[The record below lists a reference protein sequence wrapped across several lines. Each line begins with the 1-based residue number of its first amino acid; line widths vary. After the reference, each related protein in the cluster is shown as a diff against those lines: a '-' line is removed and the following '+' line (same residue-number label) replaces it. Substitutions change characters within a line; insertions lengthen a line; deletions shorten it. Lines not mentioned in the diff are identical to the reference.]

1 MSVLA
6 RAVRERPAAQ
16 TDHDLVVACLAG
28 DEGAWAQL
36 IDRYKRLIY
45 SVPLKYGVPQQ
56 DAGDLFQAVCLDL
69 LSELPRLRDPQ
80 ALPRWLI
87 QVASHRAAKWK
98 RQQQRYVANADT
110 DQMAIPPEE
119 LPEAMLRELE
129 REQGVRAA
137 LATLPPR
144 CRRLMEM
151 LFLETPARS
160 YRDVA
165 GQLGLAPGS
174 IGFIRGRCLNRL
186 RTELKRLG
194 L

>member
-1 MSVLA
+1 
-6 RAVRERPAAQ
+6 
-16 TDHDLVVACLAG
+16 
-28 DEGAWAQL
+28 
-36 IDRYKRLIY
+36 
-45 SVPLKYGVPQQ
+45 
-56 DAGDLFQAVCLDL
+56 
-69 LSELPRLRDPQ
+69 
-80 ALPRWLI
+80 LI